1 VTLAEAQTLRD
12 IWLAAEKAWPRG
24 RATRSATGQLTRA
37 DARFVHQ
44 QFMYYDGLVT
54 QLAAGRSGVRVV
66 RAIPV
71 DR

>member
-1 VTLAEAQTLRD
+1 VTLADAQTLRD
-12 IWLAAEKAWPRG
+12 VWLAAEKAVAQGQSYAIGNR
-24 RATRSATGQLTRA
+24 QLTRA